1 MTGASPDPMRRTGT
15 VTASS
20 ADACR
25 LPPEPPRVQPGI
37 GTRHLASAHRIVP
50 AHASRPL
57 ILRPCSGGAGMVLLI
72 RVDHRAYRARLTAAV
87 RPVAC
92 IGADGST
99 CGSFCRPPGMR
110 HAPSPTAPPTGHASC
125 TLPDSTAHRACVMH
139 PPRQHR
145 PPPVFPCAILQIL
158 RRPYLFLGCASCLY
172 PRWAFAGLP
181 AGLAARFLG
190 DTQTSTGGMSKRYR
204 R

>member
-1 MTGASPDPMRRTGT
+1 MALFFNRCGLFPCCTTGASPDPTRRPGA

-72 RVDHRAYRARLTAAV
+72 RVDHRACRARLTAAV

-92 IGADGST
+92 IGADGSI

-110 HAPSPTAPPTGHASC
+110 HAPSPTAPPTARLSPCNPANHA
-125 TLPDSTAHRACVMH
+125 PAM
-139 PPRQHR
+139 P
-145 PPPVFPCAILQIL
+145 
-158 RRPYLFLGCASCLY
+158 FLGMCVVFVSAMGFCRS
-172 PRWAFAGLP
+172 PGRTRGA
-181 AGLAARFLG
+181 FLG
-190 DTQTSTGGMSKRYR
+190 
-204 R
+204 